1 MIADLAASNYPY
13 YDFSKPIDPRSMLV
27 DDQLFTELVSTG
39 AFQRLKSIRFL
50 GGIDYCLIRSPNGVR
65 GNIRYTRYQHSL
77 GVARLAV
84 SYSEMRALSFSDR
97 RLMYVA
103 ALLHDVG
110 HAPLSH
116 SLEPVFA
123 EVFGLE
129 HHRATEDV
137 ISGREPIG
145 RDLYAILRRHDVDV
159 ERVIAIIA
167 GKELI
172 YDGFFA
178 GPINFDTIEGILRS
192 LAFVRP
198 NLSIPSPE
206 VVTEAALRRK
216 TIKDREVV
224 DDFWNYKNWIYQ
236 NVINS
241 RTGVLADYACQMFM
255 RLHLA
260 GIKKT
265 DYFGTEDQ
273 MFRKLPGLMQLL
285 ISPSFEADI
294 VERLE
299 VPITFK
305 SRRFFVDTYA
315 DFFAREDK
323 HRYKQDKHERTLQ
336 LRDRIE
342 TAESLSKRDLFSR

>member
-1 MIADLAASNYPY
+1 MIADLATSNYPY
-13 YDFSKPIDPRSMLV
+13 YDFSEPIDPSSMLV
-27 DDQLFTELVSTG
+27 DDQLFTELVSTS

-50 GGIDYCLIRSPNGVR
+50 GGIDYCLIRSPNGIR

-84 SYSEMRALSFSDR
+84 SYGEMRALSFSDR
-97 RLMYVA
+97 RLVYVA
-103 ALLHDVG
+103 ALLHDIG

-137 ISGREPIG
+137 VSGREPIG
-145 RDLYAILRRHDVDV
+145 RDLYAILRRHNVDV

-167 GKELI
+167 GEELN

-206 VVTEAALRRK
+206 IVTKAALRRE
-216 TIKDREVV
+216 TTKDRDVV
-224 DDFWNYKNWIYQ
+224 DSFWNYKNWIYQ

-241 RTGVLADYACQMFM
+241 RAGVLADYACQYFM
-255 RLHLA
+255 RLHLN
-260 GIKKT
+260 GIERA
-265 DYFGTEDQ
+265 DYFSTEDQ
-273 MFRKLPGLMQLL
+273 MFRKLPGLIQLL
-285 ISPSFEADI
+285 TSPSFEADI
-294 VERLE
+294 IERLQ

-305 SRRFFVDTYA
+305 SRRFFVDTCT

>member
-1 MIADLAASNYPY
+1 MIADLATSNYPY
-13 YDFSKPIDPRSMLV
+13 YDFSEPIDPRSMLV

-50 GGIDYCLIRSPNGVR
+50 GGIDYCLIRSPNGAK

-97 RLMYVA
+97 RLVYVA
-103 ALLHDVG
+103 ALLHDIG

-137 ISGREPIG
+137 VSGREPIG
-145 RDLYAILRRHDVDV
+145 RDLYAILRRHEVDV
-159 ERVIAIIA
+159 ERVIAIIG
-167 GKELI
+167 GKEPI
-172 YDGFFA
+172 FDGFFS

-192 LAFVRP
+192 VAFVRP
-198 NLSIPSPE
+198 SLSIPSPE
-206 VVTEAALRRK
+206 TVTKAALRRE
-216 TIKDREVV
+216 TIKDRNVV
-224 DDFWNYKNWIYQ
+224 DDFWKYKNWIYQ
-236 NVINS
+236 NIINS
-241 RTGVLADYACQMFM
+241 RTGVLADYACRLFM
-255 RLHLA
+255 RLHIA
-260 GIKKT
+260 GIQKT

-273 MFRKLPGLMQLL
+273 IFRKLPGLLQLL
-285 ISPSFEADI
+285 TSPSFEADI

-299 VPITFK
+299 EPVNFK
-305 SRRFFVDTYA
+305 SRRFFVYTNA

-323 HRYKQDKHERTLQ
+323 YRYRQDKYERTLQ

-342 TAESLSKRDLFSR
+342 TTESVSKRDLFSR